1 MQSRPLLLSKFFL
14 SALTPLS
21 FLNEPPALARS
32 VMLLRQVSVSQL
44 TEVLTQFR
52 FFDFAE
58 KSEKFNEF

>member
-1 MQSRPLLLSKFFL
+1 MG
-14 SALTPLS
+14 
-21 FLNEPPALARS
+21 
-32 VMLLRQVSVSQL
+32 SVSQL